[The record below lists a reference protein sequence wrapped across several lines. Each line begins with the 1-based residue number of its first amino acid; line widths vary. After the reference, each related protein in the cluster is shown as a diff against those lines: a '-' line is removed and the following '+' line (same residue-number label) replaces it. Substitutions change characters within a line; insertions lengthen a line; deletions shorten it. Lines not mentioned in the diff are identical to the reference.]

1 MLETNGI
8 PPRLNGRECDELICQ
23 QYWQEGKLSKA
34 VDVLYIKSHGRWSQ
48 LYFEDCTL
56 FWRSQEQGPVP
67 YQQQENDPF
76 KYPLLDLGSKYQLK
90 GEVVADCETVPIV
103 NGVKVNLLFERGDKV
118 VITCVDNET
127 AIHYIKAS

>member
-48 LYFEDCTL
+48 LYFEGCMI
-56 FWRSQEQGPVP
+56 FWRLQEEGPVS

-76 KYPLLDLGSKYQLK
+76 KYPLIDLGSKYQLK
-90 GEVVADCETVPIV
+90 GEMIAECETVPIV
-103 NGVKVNLLFERGDKV
+103 NGIKVSLLFERGDKV
-118 VITCVDNET
+118 IVTCVDNDT
-127 AIHYIKAS
+127 GIQYIKAS